1 MNDVVVT
8 NNAYPF
14 KVRQLGIILNAYK
27 SFIIM
32 VECEADAALSA
43 TQKYLDKEVRLNFT
57 FLFILLLS
65 YGMSRTLS

>member
-14 KVRQLGIILNAYK
+14 KARQLGIILNVYK

-32 VECEADAALSA
+32 VECEADAAHVVLHR
-43 TQKYLDKEVRLNFT
+43 D
-57 FLFILLLS
+57 I
-65 YGMSRTLS
+65 